1 MKKKILLVAIVACL
15 LCGCEKTIPKLDN
28 GEEAVVSFKDG
39 SMISVKE
46 LYDEL
51 KDSYATQTLIDMI
64 DKKILT
70 EKYKDKK
77 KDAEEYASSNI
88 EQVKTYYTDENGKYD
103 EAALINALNQ
113 YYGYT
118 SIEEYEENLQVNYY
132 RNQAIEAY
140 AKTLIK
146 ENDIKKYYKDEIVGD
161 REVSHIQIIPEVK
174 DSMTDDE
181 KKKAEDDALAKAKEV
196 ITKLKKGEK
205 FEALAKEYSS
215 DDATKD
221 KGGSLGYINKGT
233 YGSDEFDKEVYSLE
247 LGKYSTTPVK
257 TSDGYEIVYVTK
269 EKDKKSL
276 EKVRDD
282 IVETLA
288 KKSIEEDATIQIN
301 ALKELRKEYGVDIID
316 ADINKDYN
324 KKMTNMLDAALQQ
337 NTSGEQN

>member
-51 KDSYATQTLIDMI
+51 KNSYATQTLIDMV

-77 KDAEEYASSNI
+77 KDAEDYVKSNI
-88 EQVKTYYTDENGKYD
+88 ESVKTYYTDENGNYD
-103 EAALINALNQ
+103 EAALLNALNQ

-118 SIEEYEENLQVNYY
+118 SIKEYEEALEVNYY

-181 KKKAEDDALAKAKEV
+181 KKKAEEDALAKAKEV
-196 ITKLKKGEK
+196 ITKLKKGEI
-205 FEALAKEYSS
+205 FEDLAKEYSS
-215 DDATKD
+215 DEATKD

-233 YGSDEFDKEVYSLE
+233 YGSEEFDKEVYALE
-247 LGKYSTTPVK
+247 LGTYSNTPVK
-257 TSDGYEIVYVTK
+257 TNEGYEVVYVTK
-269 EKDKKSL
+269 EKEKKSL

-282 IVETLA
+282 IIETLA
-288 KKSIEEDATIQIN
+288 KKMIDEDATVQVN
-301 ALKELRKEYGVDIID
+301 ALIELRKENGVDIID
-316 ADINKDYN
+316 DDINKSYN
-324 KKMTNMLDAALQQ
+324 KKMNSLLDSATQQ
-337 NTSGEQN
+337 NASSNQN